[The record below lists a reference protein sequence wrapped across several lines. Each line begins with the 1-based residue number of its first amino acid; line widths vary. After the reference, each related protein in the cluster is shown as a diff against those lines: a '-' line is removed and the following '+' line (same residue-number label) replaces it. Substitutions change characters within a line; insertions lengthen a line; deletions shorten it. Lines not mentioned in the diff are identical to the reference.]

1 MKTPWHIQQNF
12 FSKKEIK
19 EINKIVNNKSD
30 DSLGDNPA
38 DTIKTCDVKIL
49 HAKYLK
55 PFINKIDDRVNEIN
69 TFNFGFILH
78 PSVDRDWIY
87 HNTYKAENSSEY
99 NWHVDLQ
106 PLDSY
111 DLKFTALVNVSEK
124 EYSGGDFYLHLHQIL
139 KFEGFNQ
146 PGSLIVFPSFI
157 LHKVEPIIKG
167 ERKTLVHWR
176 KGPTWQ

>member
-30 DSLGDNPA
+30 DSLGDHPA
-38 DTIKTCDVKIL
+38 DTVKTCDVKIL

-87 HNTYKAENSSEY
+87 HNTYKAENSGEY
-99 NWHVDLQ
+99 NWHVDLTNIETIEV
-106 PLDSY
+106 PSSY
-111 DLKFTALVNVSEK
+111 KTFLCFFVS
-124 EYSGGDFYLHLHQIL
+124 L
-139 KFEGFNQ
+139 
-146 PGSLIVFPSFI
+146 
-157 LHKVEPIIKG
+157 
-167 ERKTLVHWR
+167 
-176 KGPTWQ
+176 

>member
-30 DSLGDNPA
+30 DSLGDHPA
-38 DTIKTCDVKIL
+38 DTVKTCDVQIV
-49 HAKYLK
+49 HAKHLK

-69 TFNFGFILH
+69 TFNFGFVLH
-78 PSVDRDWIY
+78 PSV
-87 HNTYKAENSSEY
+87 
-99 NWHVDLQ
+99 
-106 PLDSY
+106 DSY

-146 PGSLIVFPSFI
+146 PGSLIIFPSFI